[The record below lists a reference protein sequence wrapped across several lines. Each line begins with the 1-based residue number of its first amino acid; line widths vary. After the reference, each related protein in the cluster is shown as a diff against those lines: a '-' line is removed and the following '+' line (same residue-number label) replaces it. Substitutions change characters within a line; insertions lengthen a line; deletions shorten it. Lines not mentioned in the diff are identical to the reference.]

1 MSLPGKL
8 CIGVLEEDNPL
19 KAYFRFKPLLVE
31 AEGRYQPYDGT
42 YPEEGCIRVVPDKN
56 ESYHFKARM
65 RQLGLFCEVD
75 LRAHPDD
82 NDKIR
87 PNKNYREGSPE
98 KNAFI
103 LYSDVVKAPAP
114 DSIFEVLASVPS
126 EGAVL
131 AAPRTAAVLPEAA
144 PGAPLLRCEPA
155 GTEGLSTLAST
166 DRTLPED
173 AQFFDLPTF
182 GGARVHFAIL
192 PPKPAPARTPAAP
205 KPALYGTPSPAAPKP
220 SPMGPVALAEQM
232 TDEVASAPTPAPKPF
247 PSSEGSAPAPDETPS
262 SPSPVSQALPSSEGG
277 APTPDEVASAPTPAT
292 SAPTPDAKPWIHHD
306 SSIMPRPVDPR
317 LSPAQRSLAMQS
329 GMNPRRGRSLQELID
344 EKWQR
349 SRLSQLG
356 QSIGPI
362 HTEAP
367 VANPVEGAV
376 DAVRRVW
383 EDPGLRE
390 DLLKS
395 LGELE
400 DFGPSLEACREA
412 ARQSGIERHLDALE
426 ARRLSLLSELDHLN
440 LKNADV
446 RRELKKQL
454 LTEKD
459 AEIDDAT
466 RRADAARAERQA
478 CEARADEARAAA
490 RDARAA
496 LDTLTTETLEQ
507 RLADFALNQHMVQ
520 RMALIK
526 AEAEAEPPAMP
537 PLQTLDLNALAV
549 RVMNRFDASGFAI
562 TRAEALNLCACAAI
576 SPVLI
581 LSGPVGSGKTE
592 TARMLIE
599 SLGWTAHNRC
609 AAFEPG
615 SGPLKDDDRLKALAA
630 LPQAPAVLLL
640 DDANL
645 YPGPDPLRGLDM
657 ALQPRWRLVLTVQD
671 GGCPLPARAL
681 DRGFTLRLRPK
692 PATPWRPRPK
702 AACAPEAPA
711 VLNLTIPDNPLPAAA
726 EERMARLRD
735 GLHRHGAMPSRRAL
749 DDAWRYCALMLSAL
763 GENADP
769 VAVLDRAVA
778 QRLLPALLASAP
790 APALASLPRLLDG
803 LPISLSLLTQPVP
816 VEVD

>member
-8 CIGVLEEDNPL
+8 CIGVLEEDNPQ

-31 AEGRYQPYDGT
+31 SEGRYTPYAGT

-65 RQLGLFCEVD
+65 RQMGLFCEVD

-114 DSIFEVLASVPS
+114 GTIFERVAPPE
-126 EGAVL
+126 EGAPIPV
-131 AAPRTAAVLPEAA
+131 PRTSPVVIDDA
-144 PGAPLLRCEPA
+144 PGAALFDCQLAPV
-155 GTEGLSTLAST
+155 EGMATLAPA
-166 DRTLPED
+166 DRSLPED
-173 AQFFDLPTF
+173 AQFFDLEAF
-182 GGARVHFAIL
+182 AGQRIRFAIL
-192 PPKPAPARTPAAP
+192 PPPPAPAGLISDRPSNVPA
-205 KPALYGTPSPAAPKP
+205 GAATRRPHDVP
-220 SPMGPVALAEQM
+220 
-232 TDEVASAPTPAPKPF
+232 
-247 PSSEGSAPAPDETPS
+247 
-262 SPSPVSQALPSSEGG
+262 QALPHAEGG
-277 APTPDEVASAPTPAT
+277 AVTEEVVPAGAATRRPHDVPLAAQDAVTDEAVPDQPLAASADPADP
-292 SAPTPDAKPWIHHD
+292 ADPKPWIHHD

-356 QSIGPI
+356 QSIAPI
-362 HTEAP
+362 QTDAP

-376 DAVRRVW
+376 DAVRRAW
-383 EDPGLRE
+383 EDPGLRSE
-390 DLLKS
+390 LLS
-395 LGELE
+395 ALGSLE
-400 DFGPSLEACREA
+400 DFGPSLDACREA
-412 ARQSGIERHLDALE
+412 ARQSGIERHLEALE

-454 LTEKD
+454 LSEKD
-459 AEIDDAT
+459 AELAEAAS
-466 RRADAARAERQA
+466 RAEAARQEAQA
-478 CEARADEARAAA
+478 SQARADEARAAA

-496 LDTLTTETLEQ
+496 LDTLTTEALEQ
-507 RLADFALNQHMVQ
+507 RLADFALNQHMLE
-520 RMALIK
+520 RMSLIR
-526 AEAEAEPPAMP
+526 AEAASEPPVLP

-562 TRAEALNLCACAAI
+562 TRAEALNLCACAAL

-592 TARMLIE
+592 TARMLAE
-599 SLGWTAHNRC
+599 ALGWTGHDRC
-609 AAFEPG
+609 AVFEPG
-615 SGPLKDDDRLKALAA
+615 TGSLKDDPRVAALSA

-645 YPGPDPLRGLDM
+645 YPAPDPLRGLEG
-657 ALQPRWRLVLTVQD
+657 ALRPRWRLVLTVQD
-671 GGCPLPARAL
+671 GGCPLSARAL
-681 DRGFTLRLRPK
+681 DRGFTLRLNPK
-692 PATPWRPRPK
+692 PAAPWRPRAK

-711 VLNLTIPDNPLPAAA
+711 VLNLTVPENPLPAAA

-735 GLHRHGAMPSRRAL
+735 GLHRLGAMPSRRAL
-749 DDAWRYCALMLSAL
+749 DDAWRYCALMLPAL
-763 GENADP
+763 GDSADP
-769 VAVLDRAVA
+769 LAVLDRAVA
-778 QRLLPALLASAP
+778 QRVLPSLLASANP
-790 APALASLPRLLDG
+790 RALARLQGLLEG
-803 LPISLSLLTQPVP
+803 LPTSQALLNQPVP
-816 VEVD
+816 VEV